1 MAGAGGGAG
10 GAVGEGAARA
20 GSSRRNLLPASLSG
34 KRLRPGA
41 GTSAGGGAGE
51 SEEGVGGGGDGA
63 SARGEGLRAVG
74 SAVLED
80 DRAARLL
87 GAPKTFGEGDTW
99 GALRLKRQLSSPN
112 LAALDFTCR
121 VKPESRAKNFRP
133 FAKEYLLKE
142 TLGTGGY
149 AVVRRGVHQ
158 RSGEEFAVKV
168 MQVSAQDDPDDE
180 MTHAEILNE
189 LKLMHQLE
197 HPNIVRMKEYFINA
211 GMCYVVMEWLK
222 GQELMDHLVARGSH
236 SEQDVKA
243 VLRRLLDA
251 TAYMHSSAVSHR
263 DLKLENLV
271 LREPGNLASVTIVD
285 FGLAK
290 AARAREQ
297 MEDMCGTPEYAA
309 PEVLLGRPYT
319 PQVDL
324 WSIGVGLHVLLSGSF
339 PFEHSDDEE
348 LYDLITD
355 TEPDLS
361 GPEWRTISKEAKDLL
376 LGLLQ
381 KNPKERL
388 TAAEALEHAWFTGLA
403 SHTAQT
409 LHHVHARLDKLVA
422 STRLPRRKFD
432 KGDWLVRQGERL
444 HDVYLV
450 LQGECEVIVNRMGD
464 LENVATLRRGN
475 FVGDIEYPTPSRR
488 PSIREVVSQSSTPSA
503 SPIGSPADAPSYME
517 KARER
522 SVSEGAFSGLGAF
535 KDALKEL
542 DIHKGQRAAQRQ
554 KGSVRALGKV
564 EVAVLRTEDME
575 WAVEH
580 DYRLTTG
587 LQTAMRQRRR
597 TVAKQLR
604 AERQAQASGT
614 ENNK

>member
-1 MAGAGGGAG
+1 MAGARARARAGRSRRWGRWGGGA
-10 GAVGEGAARA
+10 
-20 GSSRRNLLPASLSG
+20 PA
-34 KRLRPGA
+34 
-41 GTSAGGGAGE
+41 AGGW
-51 SEEGVGGGGDGA
+51 
-63 SARGEGLRAVG
+63 LRAVG
-74 SAVLED
+74 SAVLGD

-87 GAPKTFGEGDTW
+87 GAPKTFGAGDTW
-99 GALRLKRQLSSPN
+99 GALRHKRQLSSPN

-133 FAKEYLLKE
+133 FAEEYALEE

-149 AVVRRGVHQ
+149 AVVRRGVH
-158 RSGEEFAVKV
+158 RRTGDEYAVKV

-197 HPNIVRMKEYFINA
+197 HANIVRMKEYFINQ
-211 GMCYVVMEWLK
+211 GMCYVVMEWLR

-236 SEQDVKA
+236 SERDVKV

-251 TAYMHSSAVSHR
+251 TAYMHQSSVSHR

-271 LREPGNLASVTIVD
+271 LREPEDLASVTIVD

-339 PFEHSDDEE
+339 PFENSDDEE

-355 TEPDLS
+355 TEPDIS

-376 LGLLQ
+376 LGLLR

-422 STRLPRRKFD
+422 STRLPQRKFG

-450 LQGECEVIVNRMGD
+450 LSGECEVLVNRMGD
-464 LENVATLRRGN
+464 VEHVATLRKGN
-475 FVGDIEYPTPSRR
+475 FVGDIEYNSPSRR
-488 PSIREVVSQSSTPSA
+488 PSVREMVSQSGTPSA

-517 KARER
+517 RARER
-522 SVSEGAFSGLGAF
+522 SVSEGAFAGLGAF

-587 LQTAMRQRRR
+587 LQAAMRQRRR
-597 TVAKQLR
+597 AVAKQLR
-604 AERQAQASGT
+604 AQREKAAQ
-614 ENNK
+614 ENSSSRGGDTQPQE